1 MFFAKVKYKIKKIRF
16 QCKKYSNIDNFL
28 TKHDLLFLNFDALNP
43 KMEQNRL

>member
-1 MFFAKVKYKIKKIRF
+1 MFFAKVKYKIKKIHF